1 MVPGANAPPTSGS
14 KLCSVLLGVS
24 SGTAFGTTAP
34 AIWLVAAG
42 KPGALAV
49 TLIAT
54 CEEEFAGDQVPEYNP
69 WPGLANGRARG
80 GSPLVN
86 VATTWPLVTTEPQ
99 SLASTISSGVGH
111 PAGCEKLFTR
121 PVCAG
126 TSTVGVQLLA
136 FGRAFGVAGANDKAE
151 AVAAL
156 LEMIRVTFTVRT
168 AVAESE

>member
-34 AIWLVAAG
+34 AILLVAAG

-54 CEEEFAGDQVPEYNP
+54 SDEVLAGDHVPEYTP
-69 WPGLANGRARG
+69 WAGLAKGRARG
-80 GSPLVN
+80 GSPLEN
-86 VATTWPLVTTEPQ
+86 VATIWPLVTTEPQ
-99 SLASTISSGVGH
+99 SFESKIWSGVGH
-111 PAGCEKLFTR
+111 PAGWEKLFTR

-126 TSTVGVQLLA
+126 TSMVGVQPLA
-136 FGRAFGVAGANDKAE
+136 FGSAFSDRAEGVAP
-151 AVAAL
+151 AL
-156 LEMIRVTFTVRT
+156 LVTIRVTFTVRT